1 MLRVTL
7 SSALSGPRMCGVVVR
22 NVICEV
28 LSPGEDKGHFPHD
41 ALENQG
47 SGPLMSLKEP
57 GQKVV
62 QALPPA
68 RGGA

>member
-7 SSALSGPRMCGVVVR
+7 SSALFGPRMCGVVVR

-28 LSPGEDKGHFPHD
+28 LSPGEDKGHFPHE

-47 SGPLMSLKEP
+47 SG
-57 GQKVV
+57 QDNTDVT
-62 QALPPA
+62 
-68 RGGA
+68 